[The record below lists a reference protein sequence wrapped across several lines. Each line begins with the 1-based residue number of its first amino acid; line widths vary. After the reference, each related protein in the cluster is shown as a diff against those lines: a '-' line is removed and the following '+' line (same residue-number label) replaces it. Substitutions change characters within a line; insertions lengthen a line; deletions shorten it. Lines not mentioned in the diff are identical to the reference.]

1 VIILLKKKV
10 MTIFSTFL
18 VGLMLIASGTSA
30 IFTSHDENDN
40 PFTSGTVILEL
51 SGYDAQ
57 TNHYFDVGNMAP
69 GDTETREISVDNTGT
84 LDLRFNLS
92 HEWDVTGGILG
103 DALTVSYYKHD
114 GYDQNNADIWTAIQ
128 DPESANI
135 ELAAGMSQLIKV
147 EIELPIGTNDTYQGA
162 TDILNI
168 MVSGEQTKNNPL
180 ETAINWGDYS
190 ITYHNGSVGGSN
202 DFDDASMT
210 FPTLSGISSVDFDGS
225 AYALGHQHP
234 QWGEYPTFDIQVFDV
249 DSNQWVVIWTNNGT
263 IVEQYLNDLGVVSF
277 PSTMNINGI
286 RFRGDPT
293 GFVWH
298 SMNYAVMIFQ

>member
-1 VIILLKKKV
+1 LLKKKV

-69 GDTETREISVDNTGT
+69 GDTETREVSVDNTGT

-92 HEWDVTGGILG
+92 HEWDVAGGILG
-103 DALTVSYYKHD
+103 EKLTITYYKHD
-114 GYDQNNADIWTAIQ
+114 GYDQNNADIWTALQ

-162 TDILNI
+162 SDILNI

-180 ETAINWGDYS
+180 QTTVSWGDYP
-190 ITYHNGSVGGSN
+190 ITVNVPGTYGTT
-202 DFDDASMT
+202 DFGDAYSL
-210 FPTLSGISSVDFDGS
+210 FPTLYGVRSVDFSDSGNAYGHNWNFDPS
-225 AYALGHQHP
+225 ASFAIHVRNADTQ
-234 QWGEYPTFDIQVFDV
+234 
-249 DSNQWVVIWTNNGT
+249 QWVELWSSNSNYSV
-263 IVEQYLNDLGVVSF
+263 YLNSVGILNF
-277 PSTMNINGI
+277 PNTMNIDGI
-286 RFRGDPT
+286 RFSGNYNNTD
-293 GFVWH
+293 WH
-298 SMNYAVMIFQ
+298 QMGSAKFTFR